1 MLSFLIKKAGKWR
14 WLLAVSIFATLL
26 GTLFSFLLPQ
36 VIKVT
41 VDSILGSKP
50 YDLPAVLTGFIE
62 ARWSR
67 EYLQAHL
74 YIPAAA
80 AASLA
85 ILSGFMNYMRRYEA
99 GRFAEG
105 TVKDLR
111 DLLFSRIARLPFSW
125 HIKVQTGDIVQR
137 CTSDIET
144 IRSFLSMQ
152 LVELTRVIIMVVTA
166 ALMML
171 TINVRL
177 TLITL
182 IFIPVITGYS
192 VFFYSKAGQRFM
204 KADEAEGVL
213 MTTVQENLTGV
224 RVVRAFGREAYEFEK
239 FNRANDTFS
248 KLWLRLGDILSIYW
262 GVGDFVTGMQNAI
275 ILLLGVVFVVQGEGL
290 TLGGLIAFMSYNAQ
304 ITWPIRSLGRILSEM
319 SRTGVSVGRI
329 REILEEP
336 PEADPPDALQPVLTG
351 ALEFKDVTFTYGD
364 GAPVLQNVSFK
375 VPKGS
380 TLAILGTTG
389 SGKSSIAH
397 LITRLYDL
405 PDGSGEVS
413 IDGIDIRNIAR
424 DCLRRQVGLVLQ
436 EPFLF
441 SRSIF
446 ENIRAARD
454 LTPEQVRDCAA
465 IAAVD
470 EAILSFDKGYD
481 TVVGERG
488 VTLSGGQKQRVAI
501 ARMLA
506 QEPAVMIF
514 DDSLSAVDTV
524 TDAKIRRS
532 LTERL
537 GKKTTIL
544 ISHRATTLMQADFII
559 VLDEGK
565 IVEQGTHE
573 ELMKKGGM
581 YSRVVK
587 LQSSLSEDVEGEVTV
602 Q

>member
-1 MLSFLIKKAGKWR
+1 MLSFLIKRAGKWK
-14 WLLAVSIFATLL
+14 WLLYVSILATLL

-36 VIKVT
+36 VIRVT
-41 VDSILGSKP
+41 VDSVIDSKP
-50 YDLPAVLTGFIE
+50 YDLPAAVAGFIE

-67 EYLQAHL
+67 EYLHGRL
-74 YIPAAA
+74 YIPAIFAA
-80 AASLA
+80 VLA
-85 ILSGFMNYMRRYEA
+85 VLSGVMNYLRRYEA

-105 TVKDLR
+105 YVKELR
-111 DLLFSRIARLPFSW
+111 DALYARIARLPFSW

-144 IRSFLSMQ
+144 IRGFLSMQ
-152 LVELTRVIIMVVTA
+152 LVELARVVIMVVMA
-166 ALMML
+166 AAMML
-171 TINVRL
+171 TINVKL

-182 IFIPVITGYS
+182 VFIPVITGYS
-192 VFFYSKAGQRFM
+192 VYFFAKAGERFK

-224 RVVRAFGREAYEFEK
+224 RVVRAFGREAYEFDK
-239 FNRANDTFS
+239 FNRANDAFS
-248 KLWLRLGDILSIYW
+248 QLWLKLGDVLSIFW
-262 GVGDFVTGMQNAI
+262 GFGDFVTGMQNAI
-275 ILLLGVVFVVQGEGL
+275 ILLLGVTYVVNGNGL

-304 ITWPIRSLGRILSEM
+304 ITWPIRALGRILSEM
-319 SRTGVSVGRI
+319 SRAGVSVARI
-329 REILEEP
+329 RDILEEP
-336 PEADPPDALQPVLTG
+336 PETDPMDALRPELNG
-351 ALEFKDVTFTYGD
+351 GLEFKDVTFSYGD
-364 GAPVLQNVSFK
+364 GEPVLKDVSFN
-375 VPKGS
+375 VPAGQ

-397 LITRLYDL
+397 LLARLYDL
-405 PDGSGEVS
+405 PEGSGV
-413 IDGIDIRNIAR
+413 ILVDGVDIRQIAR

-470 EAILSFDKGYD
+470 EAIQGFDKGYD

-514 DDSLSAVDTV
+514 DDSLSAVDTG
-524 TDAKIRRS
+524 TDAKIREALS
-532 LTERL
+532 SRL

-544 ISHRATTLMQADFII
+544 ISHRATTLMQADYII
-559 VLDEGK
+559 VLDGGR
-565 IVEQGTHE
+565 IVERGTHA
-573 ELMKKGGM
+573 ELMKMGGM
-581 YSRVVK
+581 YSRVVA
-587 LQSSLSEDVEGEVTV
+587 LQNSLEEDVTGEVTAG
-602 Q
+602 

>member
-1 MLSFLIKKAGKWR
+1 LLSFLIKKAGKWR
-14 WLLAVSIFATLL
+14 WLLAVSVLATLL

-36 VIKVT
+36 VIRVT

-50 YDLPAVLTGFIE
+50 YDLPAVVTGFIE
-62 ARWSR
+62 SHWSR
-67 EYLQAHL
+67 EYLRGHL
-74 YIPAAA
+74 YIPAAFA
-80 AASLA
+80 AALA
-85 ILSGFMNYMRRYEA
+85 ILSGFMNYLRRYEA

-111 DLLFSRIARLPFSW
+111 DSLFSRIARLPFSW

-177 TLITL
+177 TMITL
-182 IFIPVITGYS
+182 FFIPVITGYS
-192 VFFYSKAGQRFM
+192 VFFYAKAGKRFM

-239 FNRANDTFS
+239 FNRANEAFS

-275 ILLLGVVFVVQGEGL
+275 ILLLGVVFVVQGQGL

-329 REILEEP
+329 RDILEET
-336 PEADPPDALQPVLTG
+336 PETDPPDALCPKLSG
-351 ALEFKDVTFTYGD
+351 ELEFKDVTFSYGD
-364 GAPVLQNVSFK
+364 GAPVLKNVSFK

-397 LITRLYDL
+397 LLTRLYDL
-405 PDGSGEVS
+405 PEGSGEVS
-413 IDGIDIRNIAR
+413 IDGIDIRSIAR

-441 SRSIF
+441 SRTIF

-465 IAAVD
+465 TAAVD

-481 TVVGERG
+481 TIVGERG

-524 TDAKIRRS
+524 TDAKIREA

-537 GKKTTIL
+537 GRKTTIL
-544 ISHRATTLMQADFII
+544 ISHRATTLMEADFII

-565 IVEQGTHE
+565 IVEQGTHQ

-581 YSRVVK
+581 YSRVVS
-587 LQSSLSEDVEGEVTV
+587 LQSSLSEDVEGEVTGK
-602 Q
+602 

>member
-1 MLSFLIKKAGKWR
+1 MLSFLIKRAGKWK
-14 WLLAVSIFATLL
+14 WLLYISILATLL

-36 VIKVT
+36 VIRVT
-41 VDSILGSKP
+41 VDSVIDSKP
-50 YDLPAVLTGFIE
+50 YDLPAALAGFLD
-62 ARWSR
+62 AHWSR
-67 EYLQAHL
+67 EYLQGHL
-74 YIPAAA
+74 YIPAIFAA
-80 AASLA
+80 ALA
-85 ILSGFMNYMRRYEA
+85 VLSGVMNYLRRYEA

-105 TVKDLR
+105 YVKELR
-111 DLLFSRIARLPFSW
+111 DALYARISRLPFSW

-144 IRSFLSMQ
+144 IRGFLSMQ
-152 LVELTRVIIMVVTA
+152 LVELARVVIMVATA
-166 ALMML
+166 AAMML

-182 IFIPVITGYS
+182 VFIPVITGYS
-192 VFFYSKAGQRFM
+192 VYFFAKASERFK

-213 MTTVQENLTGV
+213 MTAVQENLTGV
-224 RVVRAFGREAYEFEK
+224 RVVRAFGREAYEFDK
-239 FNRANDTFS
+239 FNRANDAFS
-248 KLWLRLGDILSIYW
+248 QLWLKLGDVLSIFW
-262 GVGDFVTGMQNAI
+262 GFGDFVTGMQNAI
-275 ILLLGVVFVVQGEGL
+275 ILLLGVTYVVNGNGL

-304 ITWPIRSLGRILSEM
+304 ITWPIRALGRILSEM
-319 SRTGVSVGRI
+319 SRAGVSVARI
-329 REILEEP
+329 RDILEEP
-336 PEADPPDALQPVLTG
+336 PETDPIDALRPELNG
-351 ALEFKDVTFTYGD
+351 ELEFKDVTFSYGD
-364 GAPVLQNVSFK
+364 GEPVLRDVSFK
-375 VPKGS
+375 VPVGQ

-397 LITRLYDL
+397 LLARLYDL
-405 PDGSGEVS
+405 PEGSGV
-413 IDGIDIRNIAR
+413 ILVDGIDIRQIAR

-470 EAILSFDKGYD
+470 EAIQSFDKGYD

-514 DDSLSAVDTV
+514 DDSLSAVDTG
-524 TDAKIRRS
+524 TDAKIREALS
-532 LTERL
+532 SRL

-544 ISHRATTLMQADFII
+544 ISHRATTLMQADYII
-559 VLDEGK
+559 VLDGGR
-565 IVEQGTHE
+565 IVERGTHA
-573 ELMKKGGM
+573 ELMKMSGM
-581 YSRVVK
+581 YSRVVA
-587 LQSSLSEDVEGEVTV
+587 LQNSLEEDVTGEVTAR
-602 Q
+602 

>member
-14 WLLAVSIFATLL
+14 WLLAVSILATLL

-41 VDSILGSKP
+41 VDSIIDSKP

-62 ARWSR
+62 AHWTR

-74 YIPAAA
+74 YIPAAVA
-80 AASLA
+80 AALA
-85 ILSGFMNYMRRYEA
+85 ILSGIMNYIRRYEA

-125 HIKVQTGDIVQR
+125 HIKVRTGDIVQR

-177 TLITL
+177 TVITL
-182 IFIPVITGYS
+182 IFIPFITGYS
-192 VFFYSKAGQRFM
+192 VFFYSKAGKRFM

-239 FNRANDTFS
+239 FNRANNTFS
-248 KLWLRLGDILSIYW
+248 ALWLRLGDLLSVYW

-275 ILLLGVVFVVQGEGL
+275 ILLLGVVFVVRGQGL

-329 REILEEP
+329 REILEEM
-336 PEADPPDALQPVLTG
+336 PETDPPDALQPALSG
-351 ALEFKDVTFTYGD
+351 ELEFKNVTFSYGD
-364 GAPVLQNVSFK
+364 ADPVLQNVSFK

-397 LITRLYDL
+397 LLTRLYDL
-405 PDGSGEVS
+405 PEGSGEVS
-413 IDGIDIRNIAR
+413 IDGIDIRSIAR

-446 ENIRAARD
+446 ENIRAAKN

-524 TDAKIRRS
+524 TDAKIRLS
-532 LTERL
+532 LAERL

-544 ISHRATTLMQADFII
+544 ISHRATTLMHADFIL

-587 LQSSLSEDVEGEVTV
+587 LQSSLSEDVEGEVTG

>member
-1 MLSFLIKKAGKWR
+1 MLSFLLKKAGKWR
-14 WLLAVSIFATLL
+14 WLLAVSILATLL

-50 YDLPAVLTGFIE
+50 YDMPAVLTGFIE
-62 ARWSR
+62 AHWTR

-74 YIPAAA
+74 YIPAAVA
-80 AASLA
+80 AALA
-85 ILSGFMNYMRRYEA
+85 ILSGFMNYLRRYEA

-152 LVELTRVIIMVVTA
+152 LVELTRVVIMVVTA

-239 FNRANDTFS
+239 FNRANNTFS
-248 KLWLRLGDILSIYW
+248 ALWLRLGDILSIYW

-336 PEADPPDALQPVLTG
+336 PETDPPDALQPVLSG
-351 ALEFKDVTFTYGD
+351 ELEFNDVTFTYGD

-405 PDGSGEVS
+405 PEGSGEVL
-413 IDGIDIRNIAR
+413 IDGIDIRSIAR

-470 EAILSFDKGYD
+470 EAILNFDKGYD

-524 TDAKIRRS
+524 TDAKIRLS

-587 LQSSLSEDVEGEVTV
+587 LQSSLSEDVEGEVTSK
-602 Q
+602 

>member
-1 MLSFLIKKAGKWR
+1 MV
-14 WLLAVSIFATLL
+14 VSIFATLL

-36 VIKVT
+36 LIKVT
-41 VDSILGSKP
+41 VDSIIDSKP

-62 ARWSR
+62 AHWSR
-67 EYLQAHL
+67 EYLRAHL
-74 YIPAAA
+74 YIPAGFAA
-80 AASLA
+80 MLA
-85 ILSGFMNYMRRYEA
+85 VIAGVMNYVRRYEA

-111 DLLFSRIARLPFSW
+111 DALYSRIARLPFSW
-125 HIKVQTGDIVQR
+125 HIKVQTGDIIQR

-152 LVELTRVIIMVVTA
+152 LVELVRVVIMVITA
-166 ALMML
+166 AAMMF

-177 TLITL
+177 TVVTL
-182 IFIPVITGYS
+182 VFIPIIMGYS
-192 VFFYSKAGQRFM
+192 VYFYTRAGERFK

-224 RVVRAFGREAYEFEK
+224 RVVRAFGREAYEFDK
-239 FNRANDTFS
+239 FNRANDAFS
-248 KLWLRLGDILSIYW
+248 QLWLRLGDILSIYW
-262 GVGDFVTGMQNAI
+262 GFGDLVTGLQNAI
-275 ILLLGVVFVVQGEGL
+275 ILVLGVIFVVNGGGL

-319 SRTGVSVGRI
+319 SRTGVSVTRI
-329 REILEEP
+329 RDILETP
-336 PEADPPDALQPVLTG
+336 PEIDPADALRPALSG
-351 ALEFKDVTFTYGD
+351 ELEFKDVTFSYDD
-364 GAPVLQNVSFK
+364 GEQVLQHVSFT
-375 VPKGS
+375 VPAGS

-397 LITRLYDL
+397 LLARLYDL
-405 PDGSGEVS
+405 EPQCGVIT
-413 IDGIDIRNIAR
+413 IDGIDIRDIAR

-441 SRSIF
+441 SRSIY
-446 ENIRAARD
+446 ENIRASRD
-454 LTPEQVRDCAA
+454 LPIEQVRDCAA

-470 EAILSFDKGYD
+470 EAISGFEKGYD

-514 DDSLSAVDTV
+514 DDSLSAVDTG
-524 TDAKIRRS
+524 TDAKIRAA
-532 LTERL
+532 LAARL
-537 GKKTTIL
+537 GRKTTIL
-544 ISHRATTLMQADFII
+544 ISHRATTLMQADCII
-559 VLDEGK
+559 VLDAGK
-565 IVEQGTHE
+565 IVERGTHE
-573 ELMKKGGM
+573 ELMEAGGM
-581 YSRVVK
+581 YSRVVNIQNK
-587 LQSSLSEDVEGEVTV
+587 LEEDVESEVTGG
-602 Q
+602 